1 MEGILKFSLP
11 EEKSEFL
18 LAQQGGKY
26 YVTLLDIQ
34 NYFRNRLKYNSDNL
48 SEEQLVFL
56 EKVRDDIYDI
66 IKDAESIEIE

>member
-1 MEGILKFSLP
+1 MKGILEFNLP

-26 YVTLLDIQ
+26 YVTLLDIR

-48 SEEQLVFL
+48 TEDQLIFL

-66 IKDAESIEIE
+66 IKDTESIEIE